1 MTEIKEIFSREKENL
16 NIHEYAFI
24 KPSVVIFSD
33 EVRMFCEKNNC
44 GMYGTSWA
52 CPPAIGSIEECKKM
66 CGSFEN
72 AFIFTT
78 VTKLKKKYDT
88 AEWLKS
94 RKVHEAITDKVAKIF
109 RSKLKKTLILST
121 EGCSI
126 CKKCTYPEKP
136 CRFPDRMHPATESF
150 GIMVIQLAPLCN
162 IKYNNG
168 LDTITYFSMVFF

>member
-52 CPPAIGSIEECKKM
+52 CPPAIESIEECKKM

-94 RKVHEAITDKVAKIF
+94 RKVHEAITDKKDAASVKNV
-109 RSKLKKTLILST
+109 LILKSPADFL
-121 EGCSI
+121 I
-126 CKKCTYPEKP
+126 VCTLRPKVLELWL
-136 CRFPDRMHPATESF
+136 F
-150 GIMVIQLAPLCN
+150 N
-162 IKYNNG
+162 
-168 LDTITYFSMVFF
+168 